1 MTQSLFFWCLSLLN
15 IALFSLAI
23 IYSAQLLAALPS
35 LRAKIQPSTAPRP
48 KIAILVPAH
57 NEEAGLGAS
66 LTAIRAAM
74 AVDDRLLVVADNCS
88 DRTAIIAQTAGAE
101 VLERNDTTR
110 RGKGYALD
118 AGVKYLSSCPPD
130 IVVLIDADCFP
141 SPDAIGFLAE
151 ATVQTERPVQALYLM
166 TNKAGAGLSLKI
178 AELAFML
185 KNRLRQRGLNRLGI
199 PCHLTGSGMA
209 FRWEVISDLDLA
221 HGHLVEDMKMG
232 LDLAIAGSGPVFCE
246 DAVVLSPF
254 PDTVQGLSTQRQRW
268 IGGHFELIS
277 TALTGVARALRRG
290 RIAAALSALST
301 AIPPL
306 TFLLPLLAIT
316 LLMTA
321 GFTWALKLAPLPLL
335 IAAANLALVC
345 GTTLIAWVKYGRSI
359 LTPSDALRAV
369 SIIGLQMI
377 RSPQMLLSA
386 HRNGWV
392 RTDRG
397 QPGE

>member
-1 MTQSLFFWCLSLLN
+1 MTQSLFFWCFSLLN

-35 LRAKIQPSTAPRP
+35 LRPRIQPSTAPRP
-48 KIAILVPAH
+48 KISILVPAH
-57 NEEAGLGAS
+57 NEETGLGAS
-66 LTAIRAAM
+66 LGAIRAAM
-74 AVDDRLLVVADNCS
+74 AAGDRLLVVADNCS
-88 DRTAIIAQTAGAE
+88 DRTAIVARTAGAE

-118 AGVKYLSSCPPD
+118 AGVKHLSSSPPD
-130 IVVLIDADCFP
+130 IVLLIDADCFP

-151 ATVQTERPVQALYLM
+151 ATAQTKRPVQALYLM

-209 FRWEVISDLDLA
+209 FHWEVISGLDLA

-254 PDTVQGLSTQRQRW
+254 PDSAQGLRTQRQRW
-268 IGGHFELIS
+268 TSGHFELIS
-277 TALTGVARALRRG
+277 TALSGVLRALRHG
-290 RIAAALSALST
+290 RIPAALSALST

-306 TFLLPLLAIT
+306 TFLLPLLAVT
-316 LLMTA
+316 LLLTA
-321 GFTWALKLAPLPLL
+321 GFTWALTLAPLPLF
-335 IAAANLALVC
+335 IAVANLALVF
-345 GTTLIAWVKYGRSI
+345 GTTLIAWVKYGRVI

-377 RSPQMLLSA
+377 RSPQMLLGANRS
-386 HRNGWV
+386 GWV